1 MKAQWRAMSLKEMD
15 NICAIDLKIDLE
27 DEKDVSWGGKR
38 TRYIY
43 NYTFESSDS
52 KTDDSDATESVH
64 MEAASEADLSSDRSF
79 GSNCDSNGQTNHT
92 EFDVVSTSS
101 SCHDIQSSSS
111 DSSTL
116 IDFKATLERIIQEL
130 TPFLK
135 INRRSDGISVESKIS
150 SAVRFLAQG
159 AYQRGVGK
167 ETNIGLSQPSV
178 SRVLN
183 EVIDCI
189 NLHLLQKYIKF
200 PTSPAEKQKIK
211 DWFRTRFHIPGVIG
225 VIDGSHIGIFPPST
239 NHNQYPE
246 FVYVNRKGF
255 HSINTQLI
263 VDHTYRILNVNA
275 KFPGSTHDSH
285 IWKMSLIR
293 NHLSNTYRRDHEWL
307 LGDSGY
313 PLEPWL
319 LTPFSNP
326 GDGSPES
333 RFNVKFTSARSV
345 VERAIGML
353 KGRWRCLCKQRM
365 LHYKPT
371 IASKIINACAVL
383 HNICIENFD
392 AAYEDEEYDEL
403 YNANDLIHFPAGNA
417 LHTE

>member
-1 MKAQWRAMSLKEMD
+1 MNNNLQF
-15 NICAIDLKIDLE
+15 NIRLLLDEEVREIQYNQEQRTLCATLKIERLL
-27 DEKDVSWGGKR
+27 SR
-38 TRYIY
+38 SRSIY
-43 NYTFESSDS
+43 NLPDI
-52 KTDDSDATESVH
+52 
-64 MEAASEADLSSDRSF
+64 
-79 GSNCDSNGQTNHT
+79 
-92 EFDVVSTSS
+92 EFRKSYRMN
-101 SCHDIQSSSS
+101 
-111 DSSTL
+111 
-116 IDFKATLERIIQEL
+116 KATLERIIEEL

-135 INRRSDGISVESKIS
+135 INRRSDGISVESKVS

-189 NLHLLQKYIKF
+189 NLHLLHK
-200 PTSPAEKQKIK
+200 
-211 DWFRTRFHIPGVIG
+211 FRTRFHIPGVIG
-225 VIDGSHIGIFPPST
+225 VIDGSQIGIFPPST

-285 IWKMSLIR
+285 IWKMSLVR

-319 LTPFSNP
+319 LTPFNNP

-371 IASKIINACAVL
+371 IASKIINACAVF
-383 HNICIENFD
+383 HNICIDNFD
-392 AAYEDEEYDEL
+392 AVGEDEEYDEP

-417 LHTE
+417 LHTEGNNNRSEIMDYINRVQ

>member
-1 MKAQWRAMSLKEMD
+1 MNNNLQF
-15 NICAIDLKIDLE
+15 NIRLLLDEEVREIQYNQEQRTLCATLKIERLL
-27 DEKDVSWGGKR
+27 SR
-38 TRYIY
+38 SRSIY
-43 NYTFESSDS
+43 NLPDI
-52 KTDDSDATESVH
+52 
-64 MEAASEADLSSDRSF
+64 
-79 GSNCDSNGQTNHT
+79 
-92 EFDVVSTSS
+92 EFRKSYRMN
-101 SCHDIQSSSS
+101 
-111 DSSTL
+111 
-116 IDFKATLERIIQEL
+116 KATLERIIVEL

-135 INRRSDGISVESKIS
+135 INRRSDGISVESKVS

-189 NLHLLQKYIKF
+189 NLHLLHK
-200 PTSPAEKQKIK
+200 
-211 DWFRTRFHIPGVIG
+211 FRTRFHIPGVIG
-225 VIDGSHIGIFPPST
+225 VIDGSQIGIFPPST

-285 IWKMSLIR
+285 IWKMSLVR

-319 LTPFSNP
+319 LTPFNNP

-353 KGRWRCLCKQRM
+353 K
-365 LHYKPT
+365 
-371 IASKIINACAVL
+371 VL
-383 HNICIENFD
+383 HNICIDNFD
-392 AAYEDEEYDEL
+392 AVGEDEEYDEP

-417 LHTE
+417 LHTEGNNNRSEIMDYINRVQ